1 MPKKTNTFLRDYQED
16 AVKKMHNGCILNGG
30 VGSGKSR
37 TGLYYYFKEQGG
49 SYDGKK
55 YVRMKNPKDLYIITT
70 AMKRDSLEWE
80 VELANYC
87 ISTNPKAT
95 LYKKLQVTID
105 SWNNIK
111 KYADIKD
118 EEALK
123 REFAVALNPETEEE
137 KSDNVRT
144 KFQIGLKDVL
154 VEETVQVLDH
164 VLPWEDAIQTV
175 AKPLLDRGDI
185 TERYVQKAI
194 DNIKVDKPFIMIA
207 DGVIIAHAGVDDG
220 AKRVC
225 LSLLTMPERTDV
237 YGYMEADVVIM
248 IGTPDPTKHL
258 EVLEQLNHIIE
269 DKKSLQLL
277 RKAKKP
283 EDIIKL
289 IQKRK
294 KEKKKC

>member
-1 MPKKTNTFLRDYQED
+1 MGEL
-16 AVKKMHNGCILNGG
+16 
-30 VGSGKSR
+30 VGIVPRKLDVS
-37 TGLYYYFKEQGG
+37 TLL
-49 SYDGKK
+49 DV
-55 YVRMKNPKDLYIITT
+55 VR
-70 AMKRDSLEWE
+70 
-80 VELANYC
+80 
-87 ISTNPKAT
+87 
-95 LYKKLQVTID
+95 
-105 SWNNIK
+105 

-123 REFAVALNPETEEE
+123 REFAAVLNPETEEE

-154 VEETVQVLDH
+154 VEETVQVLDY

-194 DNIKVDKPFIMIA
+194 DNIKADKPFIMIA

-277 RKAKKP
+277 KKAKKP

-289 IQKRK
+289 IQKRE

>member
-1 MPKKTNTFLRDYQED
+1 MCQWNIGFKFLYFTLKELFPEIDFIACLSMRDFATYDETKFDIVFTMVRLETAKTQFVVKPFLDEISKMKFRDKVMGE
-16 AVKKMHNGCILNGG
+16 L
-30 VGSGKSR
+30 VGIVPRKLDVS
-37 TGLYYYFKEQGG
+37 TLL
-49 SYDGKK
+49 DV
-55 YVRMKNPKDLYIITT
+55 VR
-70 AMKRDSLEWE
+70 
-80 VELANYC
+80 
-87 ISTNPKAT
+87 
-95 LYKKLQVTID
+95 
-105 SWNNIK
+105 

-194 DNIKVDKPFIMIA
+194 DNIKADKPFIMIA

-269 DKKSLQLL
+269 DKKACSF
-277 RKAKKP
+277 
-283 EDIIKL
+283 
-289 IQKRK
+289 
-294 KEKKKC
+294 